1 MNIIT
6 AFAVS
11 FMAFFAILNPLGNM
25 PVFISL
31 TTADDPKVSRSIAK
45 EALFISTIIVVLFAL
60 VGKYIFY
67 FFGID
72 LSALRIIGGIV
83 IAIIGYD
90 MLKGKSSS
98 LQHNVDPKNPQID
111 EQMSVAI
118 TPLAMPVLA
127 GPGTIATAMNFADKH
142 NPIIVIIAFAI
153 LAFLTYFLF
162 VYGELIIKK
171 LGQNLLTVIT
181 RLMGLILAVIGT
193 DMVIAGLKAAFTI
206 LK

>member
-193 DMVIAGLKAAFTI
+193 DMVIAGLKATFTI

>member
-45 EALFISTIIVVLFAL
+45 EALFISTISVVLFAL

-72 LSALRIIGGIV
+72 LSALRIIGEIV

-127 GPGTIATAMNFADKH
+127 GPGTIATSMNLADNH
-142 NPIIVIIAFAI
+142 NPIIVIIPFAI

-193 DMVIAGLKAAFTI
+193 DMVIAGLKAVFTI

>member
-67 FFGID
+67 LFGID

-127 GPGTIATAMNFADKH
+127 GPGTIATAMNLADKH

-193 DMVIAGLKAAFTI
+193 DMVIAGLKTAFTI

>member
-153 LAFLTYFLF
+153 LAFLTYFFF

>member
-45 EALFISTIIVVLFAL
+45 EALFISTISVVLFAL

-72 LSALRIIGGIV
+72 LSALRIIGEIV

-127 GPGTIATAMNFADKH
+127 GPGTIATSMNLADNH
-142 NPIIVIIAFAI
+142 NPIIVIIPFAI

-193 DMVIAGLKAAFTI
+193 DMVIAVLKAVFTI

>member
-31 TTADDPKVSRSIAK
+31 TTADEPKVSRSIAK

-153 LAFLTYFLF
+153 LAFLTYFFF

>member
-67 FFGID
+67 LFGID

-90 MLKGKSSS
+90 MLKGKLSS

-127 GPGTIATAMNFADKH
+127 GPGTIATAMNLADKH

-193 DMVIAGLKAAFTI
+193 DMVIAGLKAALTI

>member
-1 MNIIT
+1 MNLIT

-31 TTADDPKVSRSIAK
+31 TTADDPKVNRSIAK
-45 EALFISTIIVVLFAL
+45 EALVISTIIVILFAL
-60 VGKYIFY
+60 VGKYIFDL
-67 FFGID
+67 FGIN

-90 MLKGKSSS
+90 MLKGKSYS
-98 LQHNVDPKNPQID
+98 LQHNVDPKNPRID
-111 EQMSVAI
+111 QQMSVAI

-127 GPGTIATAMNFADKH
+127 GPGTIATAMNLADKH
-142 NPIIVIIAFAI
+142 NPLIVILSFAI

-162 VYGELIIKK
+162 IYGELIIKK

-193 DMVIAGLKAAFTI
+193 DMVIAGLKAAFSI

>member
-11 FMAFFAILNPLGNM
+11 FMAFFAILNSLGNM

-45 EALFISTIIVVLFAL
+45 EALFISTISVVLFAL

-72 LSALRIIGGIV
+72 LSALRIIGEIV

-118 TPLAMPVLA
+118 TPLAMPVLT
-127 GPGTIATAMNFADKH
+127 GPGTIATSMNLADNH
-142 NPIIVIIAFAI
+142 NPIIVIIPFAI

-193 DMVIAGLKAAFTI
+193 DMVIAGLKAVFTI

>member
-127 GPGTIATAMNFADKH
+127 GPGTIATDMNFADKH